1 MKRWQ
6 FWLGLAIGAG
16 CIAYVVSTIK
26 NPREFLHAFQTVR
39 LIYLAPIIA
48 AYLAIMVLRAVRWR
62 YILNHC
68 GHVGYGNTLAAI
80 FVCYM
85 GNNIFPLRAGE
96 LMRVFM
102 LGRSE
107 PSVSYST
114 TLATVVVERLFDF
127 LTVLLSLAAVLMV
140 IKFPAGGLPVT
151 IGAQTYDLAAKI
163 RGLGIGT
170 LVMVLVLFGFLILLN
185 ARTAW
190 VMGIAGRVLGYFLG
204 AYERTGETGALKRLL
219 KDRPRAGRDALMAAL
234 ERFASGLP
242 VMGRPRALLALL
254 LMSIVIWCVNLVP
267 VWVSGLAFAEIGSI
281 NLIGCGFLLVV
292 GAAAASIPG
301 PPGFFGVFHAF
312 NQMGLIFVMN
322 RLAGGHV
329 SDEAALS
336 FAIVVHGCYYFPAII
351 AGAAAAWIQGY
362 SLAGLRQEAEQT
374 GKTANE
380 DVNCKED
387 VS

>member
-6 FWLGLAIGAG
+6 FWLGLAIGVG

-26 NPREFLHAFQTVR
+26 DPREFLHAFQSVR
-39 LIYLAPIIA
+39 LIYLVPIVA
-48 AYLAIMVLRAVRWR
+48 SYLAIMAFRAVRWR

-68 GHVGYGNTLAAI
+68 GRVSYGNTLAAI
-80 FVCYM
+80 LICYM

-96 LMRVFM
+96 LMRVFV
-102 LGRSE
+102 LGKRE
-107 PSVSYST
+107 QSVSYST
-114 TLATVVVERLFDF
+114 VLATVVVERLFDF

-140 IKFPAGGLPVT
+140 INLPAGGLQVT
-151 IGAQTYDLAAKI
+151 IGASTYDLADKI
-163 RGLGIGT
+163 RGLGVGT

-190 VMGIAGRVLGYFLG
+190 VMGIVGRVLGFFLG
-204 AYERTGETGALKRLL
+204 AYERTGETGLLKRML
-219 KDRPRAGRDALMAAL
+219 KDRPRVGRDALMAAL

-254 LMSIVIWCVNLVP
+254 LMSILIWCVNLVP
-267 VWVSGLAFAEIGSI
+267 VWLSGMAFAEIGSI
-281 NLIGCGFLLVV
+281 SLIGCVFLLVV

-312 NQMGLIFVMN
+312 NQLGLFFIM
-322 RLAGGHV
+322 GGHV
-329 SDEAALS
+329 SKEAALS

-351 AGAAAAWIQGY
+351 AGAVAAWAQGF
-362 SLAGLRQEAEQT
+362 SLSGLRQEAERT
-374 GKTANE
+374 GETAHE
-380 DVNCKED
+380 DVTCK
-387 VS
+387 